1 MGSPAS
7 HIIIANLLSAAVRS
21 GTIILFP
28 TIGEIFTERV
38 GVMNVGI
45 EGMMLIGAFFG
56 FVVAYI
62 TKNPYLGFFAGM
74 LAGGLSSLIHAFI
87 SITLQGNQVV
97 SGLALTIFGG
107 GITNFYGQHFVNY
120 QLKTSLKY
128 FAIPV
133 LSKIPIIGKVLF
145 NQDILVYLSYIMVVV
160 MWFILYKTKVGIHL
174 RAVGEDAQAADA
186 MGVNVYATRYFWTFF
201 GGLLAGAGG
210 AYLTI
215 VYAPFWLDA
224 ITAGRGWIAVALVIF
239 AMWDPL
245 NAILGAYLFGS
256 LDALQFQLQAAGTTI
271 PASLLTMQPY
281 LLTFIVIVL
290 ATVIVRAKHI
300 GVPKELGIPFSRE
313 EKS

>member
-1 MGSPAS
+1 MDAPSS
-7 HIIIANLLSAAVRS
+7 HIILATLLSAAVRS
-21 GTIILFP
+21 GTIILYP
-28 TIGEIFTERV
+28 TIGEIFAERA

-56 FVVAYI
+56 FVVTYL
-62 TKNPYLGFFAGM
+62 THNPYLGFIAGT

-97 SGLALTIFGG
+97 SGLALTIFAG
-107 GITNFYGQHFVNY
+107 GITSFYGQHFANY
-120 QLKTSLKY
+120 QLTTSLKY
-128 FAIPV
+128 FAIPW
-133 LSKIPIIGKVLF
+133 LSRIPIIGKALF
-145 NQDILVYLSYIMVVV
+145 DQDILVYLSYSLVIV

-174 RAVGEDAQAADA
+174 RAVGENAHAANA

-215 VYAPFWLDA
+215 GYAPFWLDA

-245 NAILGAYLFGS
+245 NAIIGAYLFGS

-281 LLTFIVIVL
+281 LLTFIVIIL
-290 ATVIVRAKHI
+290 ATVIVRVRHI
-300 GVPKELGIPFSRE
+300 GVPKELGIPFSNE
-313 EKS
+313 EE